1 MLGAGAARFLSKILT
16 FLGNNLLAFRQISA
30 IFGQCFAYIW
40 ARFSWIWANLFGQN
54 YCKFGQFGIWAKLLQ
69 IKESLGKLYCGQIR
83 TSLILGIHEVLE
95 GALIRTM
102 TL

>member
-40 ARFSWIWANLFGQN
+40 ARFSWIWA
-54 YCKFGQFGIWAKLLQ
+54 KLLQ
-69 IKESLGKLYCGQIR
+69 IWTIWHLGKI
-83 TSLILGIHEVLE
+83 I
-95 GALIRTM
+95 AN
-102 TL
+102 